1 MCHRTKFRQSV
12 RLEVGGRRPL
22 VFAGSW
28 VATHNGGLSWL
39 GDGEEY
45 SLLLIVGGDFVQG
58 AHGWEFYRRD
68 F

>member
-1 MCHRTKFRQSV
+1 
-12 RLEVGGRRPL
+12 

-28 VATHNGGLSWL
+28 VETHNGGLSWL